1 MPLGTKWG
9 ATMPTECAMLQT
21 SLEGRR
27 GRGTPDDAR
36 GRLEVED
43 ERLEAD
49 APPVVRGAP
58 RRAPAAERLLD
69 ERRVREVGHAVEEH
83 GDPVGPVRAQDAGH
97 EVRVQKVRGRVEH
110 VLAVLVARHQIGR
123 PRLVARAGGVR
134 FEGHAPQERGRVRH
148 ERGRVPSGRLLAGP
162 RERAGPERVI
172 TRVPAGL
179 LSRARAARDLGE
191 VDDQILS
198 DAKVAELAVVLEA
211 AGVAH
216 ERRVAAVAIGRRRR
230 PVALDE
236 PGPPLGLAVALEAR
250 ERERARGRRRRGGR
264 GLAARRRGA
273 GAVDV
278 LARRGERG
286 VGVLHRELRRR
297 ERVGG
302 LPRRR
307 AKNRRL
313 AGECPMAPVKRPE
326 GVGNHAGREPGGPGA
341 FGLLR
346 RHLGDRR
353 VPGPLG
359 KAIFVARTPSSTGA
373 SRACE
378 TPLSLPSPAVPP
390 GPLAWSRLLLARA

>member
-49 APPVVRGAP
+49 ASPVVRGAP
-58 RRAPAAERLLD
+58 RRAPATERLLD
-69 ERRVREVGHAVEEH
+69 QRLVRKVGHAVEEH

-134 FEGHAPQERGRVRH
+134 FEGHAPQERGRVGH
-148 ERGRVPSGRLLAGP
+148 ERGRVPGRRFLAGP
-162 RERAGPERVI
+162 RERAGPEGVVA
-172 TRVPAGL
+172 RVPAGL
-179 LSRARAARDLGE
+179 RRHRAARDLGE

-216 ERRVAAVAIGRRRR
+216 ERRAAAVAIGRRRR

-250 ERERARGRRRRGGR
+250 ERERARARRRRGGR

-313 AGECPMAPVKRPE
+313 AGERPMAPVKRPE
-326 GVGNHAGREPGGPGA
+326 GVGNYAGREPAGPGA

-346 RHLGDRR
+346 RHLENRR
-353 VPGPLG
+353 VPGPLAKRFCG
-359 KAIFVARTPSSTGA
+359 NK
-373 SRACE
+373 
-378 TPLSLPSPAVPP
+378 SPA
-390 GPLAWSRLLLARA
+390 L